1 MQPGAIVTHT
11 MGSRSLRLLPGL
23 SLAAV
28 LALSLAAQQNPESE
42 DSAPWERMLASKRQ
56 VRDYLVAEARRIT
69 DHAAGEIASKETWE
83 GVRRQR
89 RQEMLDMLGL
99 SPLPQRTPLNVQ
111 ITGKI
116 DQPEYTIEKIAF
128 ESLPKVYVTANL
140 YVPKKRDGPLPAVIY
155 VCGHAYSPY
164 GSKTAYQRHP
174 ITLAKHG
181 YVAMI
186 LDPIQIAETF
196 GLHHGVYSNEMYD
209 WYTRGYTPAGVE
221 VWNAIRAMDYLETR
235 PEVDKARFG
244 ITGRSGGAAM
254 SWFTAAVDERI
265 KVAVPVMGI
274 STYAADVADDTE
286 RRHCDCMFV
295 INTYL
300 HDMLHQ
306 GALIAPRPLYMMHGR
321 QDLLFPVAGYKEFE
335 RRVGDLYASYGV
347 REAFQSLE
355 VDTGHQDSDLLR
367 GEAVKWFDKYL
378 KKIPEREI
386 DVRYT
391 DLPQEQLAV
400 FGGRPPADAQNYR
413 VHEFFTAGPDM
424 RSYRTLQA
432 WQQRREQL
440 LETLRQKV
448 LRPYQQSRPMP
459 QARPSARPAPD
470 GFQWLEF
477 DSEQGISLDA
487 LYRKPPDG
495 GGPALLYIASNGE
508 DWDTIRDVVRQVA
521 GSRTNPLM
529 IVYPRGVGEVPWDK
543 QFWKGTLRNAMFL
556 GRTVDSMRLW
566 DVSQAA
572 KVLYHRAREQSGS
585 EEVVTLGIGTS
596 GILGLYAALGD
607 EHITQVMLMDP
618 PTSHRDGPVLL
629 NALRYTDLPE
639 VAALLA
645 PRRLT
650 FFGRVPE
657 AYQITSEVF
666 SLYDKAGNE
675 SLTMSI
681 EAALNG
687 RHDHGFASGL

>member
-1 MQPGAIVTHT
+1 MAAFF
-11 MGSRSLRLLPGL
+11 
-23 SLAAV
+23 AAV
-28 LALSLAAQQNPESE
+28 ALAFSVAAQQGAEADAS
-42 DSAPWERMLASKRQ
+42 PWERMLAGKRQ
-56 VRDYLVAEARRIT
+56 VRNYLETEARRVT
-69 DHAAGEIASKETWE
+69 DRAAREIASKESWE
-83 GVRRQR
+83 GMREQR
-89 RQEMLDMLGL
+89 RREMLDMLGL
-99 SPLPQRTPLNVQ
+99 DPLPGRTPLNVQ

-116 DQPEYTIEKIAF
+116 EQPEYTIEKIAF

-140 YVPKKRDGPLPAVIY
+140 YIPKKREGPLPTVIY
-155 VCGHAYSPY
+155 VCGHAYSPH
-164 GSKTAYQRHP
+164 GSKAVYQRHP

-181 YVAMI
+181 YVSMI

-196 GLHHGVYSNEMYD
+196 ALHHGVYNNEMYD

-235 PEVDKARFG
+235 PEVDENRFA

-274 STYAADVADDTE
+274 STYAANVADDTQS
-286 RRHCDCMFV
+286 RHCDCMFV

-335 RRVGDLYASYGV
+335 QRVGDLYASYGAPD
-347 REAFQSLE
+347 AFKNLE
-355 VDTGHQDSDLLR
+355 VDTGHEDSDLLR
-367 GEAVKWFDKYL
+367 AESVKWFDKYL
-378 KKIPEREI
+378 MQIPEREI
-386 DVRYT
+386 DVAYT

-400 FGGRPPADAQNYR
+400 FGGTPPADAQNYR

-424 RSYRTLQA
+424 RSYTTLEA
-432 WQQRREQL
+432 WQGRREQL
-440 LETLRQKV
+440 LTTLHQKV
-448 LRPYQQSRPMP
+448 LRPYQQQKS
-459 QARPSARPAPD
+459 QPSARVSERAAPG
-470 GFQWLEF
+470 GFERLEF
-477 DSEQGISLDA
+477 DSEEGITLEV

-495 GGPALLYIASNGE
+495 GGPALLYIASDGE
-508 DWDTIRDVVRQVA
+508 DWGAIRDVVRQVA

-529 IVYPRGVGEVPWDK
+529 VVSPRGVGEVAWGK
-543 QFWKGTLRNAMFL
+543 RFWKGTLRNAMHL

-566 DVSQAA
+566 DVMQAA
-572 KVLYHRAREQSGS
+572 KLLYQRAHDQSGS
-585 EEVVTLGIGTS
+585 KQVVTLGIGVS
-596 GILGLYAALGD
+596 GVLGLYAALED
-607 EHITQVMLMDP
+607 EHISQVMLIDP
-618 PTSHRDGPVLL
+618 PSSHRDGPVLL
-629 NALRYTDLPE
+629 NALRYSDLAE
-639 VAALLA
+639 IAALLA

-650 FFGRVPE
+650 FYGRVPE
-657 AYQITSEVF
+657 AFQKTREIY
-666 SLYDKAGNE
+666 SLYDQPDHQ